1 MDIQQTATQLLGF
14 LGDNPDLI
22 SQFVQHP
29 YSTTAQA
36 TGSDDTISKEDM
48 SQIVTQV
55 AAQSTHQK
63 LGSTD
68 TANIAS
74 LLMGQSGGSV
84 HALTSALFGG
94 GATSSGATQGS
105 TTPAA
110 GGLGGMLDL
119 GGLVGSLLGGGAGS
133 STGAPSTADILA
145 KSVMGGVT
153 SRGLASLVTAA
164 MGTNEATKKA
174 DATAAAS
181 AQKSSTQTAAPD
193 FAALADLAKMFLK

>member
-1 MDIQQTATQLLGF
+1 MDIQQTAAQLLGF

-55 AAQSTHQK
+55 AVQSTHQK

-119 GGLVGSLLGGGAGS
+119 GGLVGSLLGGGTGS
-133 STGAPSTADILA
+133 AGAPSTADILA

-174 DATAAAS
+174 DATAAAN
-181 AQKSSTQTAAPD
+181 AQRSSTQTAAPD

>member
-36 TGSDDTISKEDM
+36 TGNDDTISKEDM

-94 GATSSGATQGS
+94 GAASGTATQGS
-105 TTPAA
+105 ATPAA

-119 GGLVGSLLGGGAGS
+119 GGLVGSLLGGGTGS
-133 STGAPSTADILA
+133 AGAPSTADILA

-181 AQKSSTQTAAPD
+181 AQKSGTQAAAPD

>member
-36 TGSDDTISKEDM
+36 TGSDDNISKEDM

-94 GATSSGATQGS
+94 GAAGSGAAQGS
-105 TTPAA
+105 ATPAA

-119 GGLVGSLLGGGAGS
+119 GGLVGSLLGGGTGS
-133 STGAPSTADILA
+133 AGAPSTADILA

-174 DATAAAS
+174 DATAAAN
-181 AQKSSTQTAAPD
+181 AQRSSTQTAAPD